1 MRGHT
6 QVIEMRKAGYK
17 PPIVFLD
24 DWPSNDKWRQED
36 DHPQI
41 SIIDEK
47 PQHADLRFLIGL
59 RVNITCS
66 TESRAKAF
74 FEAAKAAK
82 AEIVAC
88 GWSESPK
95 RNWFAFYDSRS
106 NFEQIIK
113 DQWYAA

>member
-1 MRGHT
+1 MRGHLE
-6 QVIEMRKAGYK
+6 VIEMRLAGHK
-17 PPIVFLD
+17 PPIVFLS
-24 DWPSNDKWRQED
+24 DWPMDKKWRSPNAAPEV
-36 DHPQI
+36 
-41 SIIDEK
+41 SIVGEK

-59 RVNITCS
+59 RVNITCN
-66 TESRAKAF
+66 TEARAKAF

-95 RNWFAFYDSRS
+95 RNWFRFYDSRS
-106 NFEQIIK
+106 GFEKTIE